1 VSSFYDAGGDTSAAT
16 GPYADGNERFARVP
30 EQMKA
35 STRWLLWKRE
45 FGEDGKVKKVPHR
58 IDGARANPA
67 DETTWMR
74 FDDAVKTMP
83 LISADGIGFAF
94 TDKDDFCGI
103 DLDNACDPATGRL
116 TFVAHCLIKTFGSYT
131 EWSPSGIGIHIF
143 FKGRKPAGSR
153 CKALV
158 NAETKESVEFYD
170 NKRFFTVTGEH
181 VAGTPSDVREVPAD
195 LIAGLVAYMEAC
207 AAGESSTSYSQQA
220 QDDGSPELDDDE
232 VRRIMF
238 DLANGAKLR
247 CLHYDEPRNITVG
260 DRSDSAGDWA
270 LAITLA
276 EITGRKR
283 TQIERIMRDSPR
295 YQRRPKWDE
304 RRDGVTYL
312 TYTINRA
319 CNATVVIYGV
329 GLNGSANG
337 RASHSNGAAANS
349 GDAGTNGATHNARPG
364 RTAEFMS
371 VGQLLSE
378 PEDEQSYVVEGM
390 LGGGSTAL
398 VSAKPKVGKTTLL
411 LFLALCVVRGLHF
424 FGRRV
429 KRGAVLYVA
438 LEGNK
443 REWKRVAKA
452 MGFVADDL
460 FFIYVGQAPQ
470 DAIAWLRE
478 NAAKY
483 NPALIIVDTF
493 QRFARLKNISDYAE
507 VTNATEPL
515 VEIARESD
523 AVLLCA
529 IHAKKQNKDGDDGDA
544 VLGSTGLFGAVDTLI
559 SLKKTMNGSRV
570 MSTEQRYGDNMPE
583 TVLALDPET
592 KRLSLS
598 GERADVDRIVI
609 EQRILTVLAE
619 SPDLTEPVLLA
630 EAGGR
635 TETVIHHQN
644 FGER

>member
-1 VSSFYDAGGDTSAAT
+1 MVCCARAGARGGHLWNPTRCSASR
-16 GPYADGNERFARVP
+16 GPG
-30 EQMKA
+30 KA
-35 STRWLLWKRE
+35 STDPR
-45 FGEDGKVKKVPHR
+45 GSSGKALFVPASDVER
-58 IDGARANPA
+58 LRAYLSEQDAANDAR
-67 DETTWMR
+67 
-74 FDDAVKTMP
+74 DAV
-83 LISADGIGFAF
+83 
-94 TDKDDFCGI
+94 
-103 DLDNACDPATGRL
+103 
-116 TFVAHCLIKTFGSYT
+116 
-131 EWSPSGIGIHIF
+131 
-143 FKGRKPAGSR
+143 
-153 CKALV
+153 
-158 NAETKESVEFYD
+158 
-170 NKRFFTVTGEH
+170 
-181 VAGTPSDVREVPAD
+181 AD
-195 LIAGLVAYMEAC
+195 LPWFERAREHRLPIALGR
-207 AAGESSTSYSQQA
+207 TSA
-220 QDDGSPELDDDE
+220 
-232 VRRIMF
+232 V
-238 DLANGAKLR
+238 
-247 CLHYDEPRNITVG
+247 
-260 DRSDSAGDWA
+260 
-270 LAITLA
+270 
-276 EITGRKR
+276 
-283 TQIERIMRDSPR
+283 
-295 YQRRPKWDE
+295 
-304 RRDGVTYL
+304 
-312 TYTINRA
+312 
-319 CNATVVIYGV
+319 YGM

-337 RASHSNGAAANS
+337 RAPHSNGAAEKSA
-349 GDAGTNGATHNARPG
+349 DAGKNGASHNARPA
-364 RTAEFMS
+364 RRAEFMS

-411 LFLALCVVRGLHF
+411 LFLALCVVRGLQF

-443 REWKRVAKA
+443 KEWKRVANA
-452 MGFVADDL
+452 MGFAPDDL

-483 NPALIIVDTF
+483 NPSLIIVDTF

-529 IHAKKQNKDGDDGDA
+529 VHAKKQNKDGDDGDA

-609 EQRILTVLAE
+609 EQRILSALAE
-619 SPDLTEPVLLA
+619 SPDLTEPALLA
-630 EAGGR
+630 EVGGR
-635 TETVIHHQN
+635 TETAKAALKALLKNGRISRS
-644 FGER
+644 GEGVRGDPYKYRLVPTSMQGWSHVPPAVAA